1 VYPRWIYYP
10 RSTAPAAWCEHIAAA
25 FRNSRDLLDTTDKH
39 NKSDAVLQT
48 VRPELEALGF
58 RVEGGEEEPTIH
70 RPVLFGEGG
79 KPEQKYQIDAYH
91 PENGVGLE
99 VEAGRSLRGNAI
111 YRDLIQASLMVD
123 VQYFALCVPLRYR
136 FNASGKEYEDKPY
149 DATNNIVGAL
159 YASGRLQFPFKGLLL
174 LGF

>member
-1 VYPRWIYYP
+1 MYPRWIYYP
-10 RSTAPAAWCEHIAAA
+10 RSTIPAPWCEQVASA
-25 FRNSRDLLDTTDKH
+25 FLNQRGALDTIAKH
-39 NKSDAVLQT
+39 NKSNDVLQI
-48 VRPELEALGF
+48 VRLELEALGF
-58 RVEGGEEEPTIH
+58 RVEGGVEEPTIH

-91 PENGVGLE
+91 PEGGIGLE

-123 VQYFALCVPLRYR
+123 VQCFALCVPLRYR
-136 FNASGKEYEDKPY
+136 FNVKGKECEDKPY
-149 DATNNIVGAL
+149 EATNNIVGAL

-174 LGF
+174 LGY